1 MAAPYELRPLT
12 FGEMLDRGFTIYR
25 RHFLVLVGIML
36 AATIVPGILMVGAM
50 AVVGTHPIAG
60 LVVMALYIPLGV
72 IGYSAATAAITHAV
86 SSALLGEPFSV
97 GSSFEAVKSRIAPT
111 IGGTILMGLG
121 ILVGFLLLVVPGV
134 IAVLRW
140 FVVIPTL
147 VLERGSVD
155 GALRRSWNLTE
166 GHMGRI
172 FGILALIMCIGFAAG
187 MLVVLPF
194 TMVLILTAPGSAASS
209 STQAFMQ
216 LLQYAANVFV
226 LPVQSIITVLIYY
239 DLRVR
244 KEAFDVERLMS
255 GMGGTPP
262 PVAPPLG

>member
-12 FGEMLDRGFTIYR
+12 FGELLDRAFTIYR
-25 RHFLVLVGIML
+25 RDFLVLAGIML
-36 AATIVPGILMVGAM
+36 TATLLPGLLAVAAM
-50 AVVGTHPIAG
+50 AIIGTHPVAG
-60 LVVMALYIPLGV
+60 LIVMCVYFPLGV
-72 IGYSAATAAITHAV
+72 IGYAAATAATTHAV
-86 SSALLGEPFSV
+86 SAALMGEPFSM
-97 GSSFEAVKSRIAPT
+97 GSSFEAVKSRIGPVL
-111 IGGTILMGLG
+111 GGSILMGLG

-134 IAVLRW
+134 IALLRW
-140 FVVIPTL
+140 FVLVPTL

-155 GALRRSWNLTE
+155 GALRRSWNLTD

-172 FGILALIMCIGFAAG
+172 FGIFLLIMCIGFAVG

-194 TMVLILTAPGSAASS
+194 TALMIFASPGTAGSGFS
-209 STQAFMQ
+209 QAVMQ
-216 LLQYAANVFV
+216 LLQYGANVLV

-244 KEAFDVERLMS
+244 KEAFDVERMMS